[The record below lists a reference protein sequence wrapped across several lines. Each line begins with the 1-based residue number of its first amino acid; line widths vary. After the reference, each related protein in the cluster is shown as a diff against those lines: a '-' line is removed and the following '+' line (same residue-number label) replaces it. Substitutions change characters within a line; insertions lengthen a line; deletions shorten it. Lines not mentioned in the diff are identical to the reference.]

1 MWRALG
7 YAVGAGRRL
16 PAFFASLAALA
27 CSEPPR
33 DVLLI
38 TVDTLRADHLSSY
51 GFELATSPNID
62 ALAAHSALFERAVA
76 ASSSTAPSHASILTS
91 LYPRQHSI
99 GYRNG
104 DTRLEGAVTL
114 AELLRA
120 RGYATAAFVGNAVLR
135 RRIGLDRG
143 FDTYD
148 DELPEPEASRPL
160 VFERRAR
167 QTTER
172 ALAWLARAEEPF
184 FLWVHYQDPHGPY
197 DPPDGYA
204 DTFAPERD
212 PDEPPL
218 PRLESSLATG
228 GIPAYQA
235 LPGLTR
241 ASEYRARYADEIR
254 YADHWIGELLAS
266 PRLRDAI
273 VVFTADHGESLG
285 EGGHY
290 FMHGTTTLPPE
301 AHVPLLVRA
310 PGVAPARIA
319 TTVSHVDI
327 APTILEL
334 AGVPAPSGM
343 RGVALGPGL
352 RGEAPLAERVVY
364 CDMGAEA
371 SAYGE
376 GALLR
381 AGSSDSAWLLWEGGG
396 VAPAEG
402 AGSAV
407 RDRLA
412 GALASYV
419 QTTVPMVAA
428 EPARP
433 VEIDRLRALGYVE

>member
-1 MWRALG
+1 VAA
-7 YAVGAGRRL
+7 AVRDRGRL
-16 PAFFASLAALA
+16 LVGLFASLAALA
-27 CSEPPR
+27 CSDPPR

-62 ALAAHSALFERAVA
+62 DFASQAALFERAVA

-114 AELLRA
+114 PEVLGAL
-120 RGYATAAFVGNAVLR
+120 GNAVLR

-143 FDTYD
+143 FGIYD
-148 DELPEPEASRPL
+148 DELPEAEANRPL

-167 QTTER
+167 DTTER
-172 ALAWLARAEEPF
+172 ALAWLQDAREPF

-197 DPPDGYA
+197 APPEGYA
-204 DTFAPERD
+204 DAFAPSGD

-218 PRLESSLATG
+218 PRLDRNLAVG
-228 GIPAYQA
+228 GIPAYQV

-254 YADHWIGELLAS
+254 YADHWIGKLLAS
-266 PRLRDAI
+266 PRLLDA
-273 VVFTADHGESLG
+273 VVVLTADHGESLG
-285 EGGHY
+285 EAGRY
-290 FMHGTTTLPPE
+290 FVHGTTTLPPE

-319 TTVSHVDI
+319 ATVSHVDV

-334 AGVPAPSGM
+334 AGVPVPDGLA
-343 RGVALGPGL
+343 GVSLGPAL
-352 RGEAPLAERVVY
+352 RGETPFAERIVY
-364 CDMGAEA
+364 CDMGTEA
-371 SAYGE
+371 SAYGD
-376 GALLR
+376 GVVLQTGR
-381 AGSSDSAWLLWEGGG
+381 SDPAWRLWEGGT
-396 VAPAEG
+396 ASPDEAHT
-402 AGSAV
+402 AIRA
-407 RDRLA
+407 RLA
-412 GALASYV
+412 TALADYARDA
-419 QTTVPMVAA
+419 VPMVPAPAA
-428 EPARP
+428 DP
-433 VEIDRLRALGYVE
+433 VDIDRLRALGYVE